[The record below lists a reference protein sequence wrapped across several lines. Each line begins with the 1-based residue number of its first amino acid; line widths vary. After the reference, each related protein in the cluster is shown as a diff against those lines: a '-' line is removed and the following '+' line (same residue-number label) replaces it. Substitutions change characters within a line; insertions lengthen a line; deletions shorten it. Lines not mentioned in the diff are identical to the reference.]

1 MGELIFMGITA
12 LAAIGMFFMTSS
24 FPVSIIDKSG
34 GPALFPRIVIILL
47 ILFMIIR
54 AVIVMKDKEL
64 WNKQFVFTEIF
75 KGSRLIYL
83 LVTLAYI
90 LLIKQIG
97 FVVMTAVYMYGL
109 TQYLYYIQQDHMMT
123 VKRNLITALGALF
136 VTLGVYFLFSDVL
149 NIRLPLGILKW
160 L

>member
-1 MGELIFMGITA
+1 MGELIFMGITV

-47 ILFMIIR
+47 IIFMVIR

-64 WNKQFVFTEIF
+64 FKKQFVFTEIF

-83 LVTLAYI
+83 LLTLAYI

-97 FVVMTAVYMYGL
+97 FVIMTAAYMYGL

-123 VKRNLITALGALF
+123 VKRNLITALGALA
-136 VTLGVYFLFSDVL
+136 VTLGVYFLFSDAL